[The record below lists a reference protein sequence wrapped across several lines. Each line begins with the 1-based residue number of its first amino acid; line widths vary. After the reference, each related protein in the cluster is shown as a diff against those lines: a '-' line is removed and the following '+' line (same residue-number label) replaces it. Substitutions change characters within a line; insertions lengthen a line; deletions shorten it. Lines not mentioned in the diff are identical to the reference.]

1 MKPFA
6 GNRSAFAI
14 ALVCVAQFVIVLDV
28 TVVTSALPA
37 LGRELGFGADDLQ
50 WVVTA
55 YVLAFGGFLVAGGRA
70 ADLVGARRAFTIGLA
85 GFTAAS
91 LACGLA
97 PAGWVLIAARVLQGL
112 AAALLTPAAL
122 ALLNAVTEPGAARRR
137 AVGIWTAAAA
147 GGGASGWVLGG
158 LLTDYAGW
166 RWVFLI
172 NVPVGVAGLSVATLV
187 LPRVVAETERRL
199 DLLGAIGLT
208 VGLSLVVYGL
218 SEAAAESPDLLLV
231 GSPLLLGAAILAII
245 LAYERRIAAPLLPRG
260 LLRPPAVRGANLL
273 AAALTASTSPAML
286 LAVLYVQ
293 EVLALRPGRAAWL
306 FPALNLTVIAASLAG
321 PALIGRLGPR
331 RVATGG
337 LVLIGLGS
345 LLLTTVP
352 PAGLPVA
359 RLLSAF
365 ALMGLGLGVAS
376 VASTAVGTAA
386 VDPAERGVSGGVLN
400 SAAQL
405 GTALGLAVLTPLA
418 TRAASGP
425 DGIYDGLWLGW
436 VGAAAIAVL
445 GIGAAVLLPRREPPP
460 AEESATEPSMS
471 SASAPGRQTS

>member
-1 MKPFA
+1 MKPFT
-6 GNRSAFAI
+6 GNRSAFAV

-85 GFTAAS
+85 GFAAAS

-158 LLTDYAGW
+158 LLTEYAGW

-172 NVPVGVAGLSVATLV
+172 NVPIGVAGLSVVALV
-187 LPRVVAETERRL
+187 LPRVAPETARRL

-208 VGLSLVVYGL
+208 AGLSLVVYGL
-218 SEAAAESPDLLLV
+218 SEAAAEAPDLWLV
-231 GSPLLLGAAILAII
+231 GTPLLLGTVILAGT
-245 LAYERRIAAPLLPRG
+245 LAYERRATEPLLPRG

-273 AAALTASTSPAML
+273 AAAITASTSPAMF

-293 EVLALRPGRAAWL
+293 EVLALSPGRAAWL
-306 FPALNLTVIAASLAG
+306 FPALNLTVIAGSLTG
-321 PALIGRLGPR
+321 PTLIGRLGPR
-331 RVATGG
+331 RTATGG
-337 LVLIGLGS
+337 LVLIGAGS

-352 PAGLPVA
+352 PTGLPVL
-359 RLLSAF
+359 RLLVAF

-386 VDPAERGVSGGVLN
+386 VDPADRGVSGGVLN

-405 GTALGLAVLTPLA
+405 GTALGLAVLIPLA
-418 TRAASGP
+418 TRAGSGP
-425 DGIYDGLWLGW
+425 DGIYHGLWLGW
-436 VGAAAIAVL
+436 VGAAAIAAL
-445 GIGAAVLLPRREPPP
+445 GIGAAVRLPRREPPP
-460 AEESATEPSMS
+460 GEEPTADPSMS
-471 SASAPGRQTS
+471 STAASGHKT